1 MALSFDQTT
10 TIMRFVTKTTVSSGA
25 AAIIS
30 NAVKATTPEDINR
43 LKKIT
48 IWAGTAAISGLV
60 AEHAT
65 KRIMRTFDGTVNAIK
80 DALVNDADDNDPDVV
95 SGEVIN

>member
-1 MALSFDQTT
+1 MKLTFDQTT
-10 TIMRFVTKTTVSSGA
+10 TIVGFVTKSVVTSGA
-25 AAIIS
+25 AAIIT

-43 LKKIT
+43 LKRIS

-60 AEHAT
+60 AEHAG
-65 KRIMRTFDGTVNAIK
+65 KRVMNSYDRIVNAVKERIV
-80 DALVNDADDNDPDVV
+80 DDPNDDPDVV

>member
-1 MALSFDQTT
+1 MSITFDQTT
-10 TIMRFVTKTTVSSGA
+10 TIVRFVTKAVVTSGA

-60 AEHAT
+60 AEHAG
-65 KRIMRTFDGTVNAIK
+65 KRVTDAFDNSMRTVKKVIIDHEP
-80 DALVNDADDNDPDVV
+80 DDPDVV
-95 SGEVIN
+95 SGTVVD